1 MKILVTGFNGFLGKS
16 VTKGLSKDTNEIIS
30 VTRSI
35 SSDAFAVGDIDE
47 NTNWT
52 EVLIGCDVIVHL
64 AARVHQMHDDSLDP
78 LSEFR
83 RVNTAGTLNLALQAM
98 NAGVKR
104 FIFISSIKVNG
115 EESDFPYSE
124 MSEPNP
130 SDAYAISK
138 WEAEQGLNELCRDGE
153 MEVVIIRPPLIY
165 GPGVKANFASMIKW
179 VKRGLPLPFGSIH
192 NKRSLIAVE
201 NLVDFIMLCADKSKS
216 PKAANQ
222 IFLISD
228 GVDVST
234 TEMLNNVR
242 TAYGVKI
249 PLISIPESWLK
260 FTLNLIGKSEL
271 SSRLLGSLTVD
282 ISKARSLLGWEP
294 KIDMLT
300 QLRKMSAVMSEK

>member
-1 MKILVTGFNGFLGKS
+1 MKILVTGANGFIGKFL
-16 VTKGLSKDTNEIIS
+16 TKYLAKYSHEIIS
-30 VTRSI
+30 VTRNI
-35 SSDAFAVGDIDE
+35 SNDSYAVGDIDE

-52 EVLIGCDVIVHL
+52 EVLTGCDVIVHL

-83 RVNTAGTLNLALQAM
+83 RVNTAGTLNLARQAM

-124 MSEPNP
+124 MFEPNP

-138 WEAEQGLNELCRDGE
+138 WEAEQGLNELSRDGA

-165 GPGVKANFASMIKW
+165 GPRVKANFASMIRW
-179 VKRGLPLPFGSIH
+179 VTRGVPLPFGAIH
-192 NKRSLIAVE
+192 NKRSMVAVE
-201 NLVDFIMLCADKSKS
+201 NLVDFIVLCADISKS

-228 GVDVST
+228 GADVST
-234 TEMLNNVR
+234 TELLNNVR
-242 TAYGVKI
+242 AAYGTKM
-249 PLISIPESWLK
+249 PLIPIPGSWLK

-282 ISKARSLLGWEP
+282 ISKARNLLGWEP
-294 KIDMLT
+294 KIDILT
-300 QLRKMSAVMSEK
+300 QLRKMAANKL